1 MTEETAMWVLN
12 AMIGVSIVWGFGVTM
27 KLVLLGRNID
37 DVSKDVAVLLQMH
50 REPDN
55 TGFGIAPLLPLIKD
69 HNEAINA
76 LSGHIREQT
85 VWMKASQRHGP
96 N

>member
-37 DVSKDVAVLLQMH
+37 DVSKDVAALLQMH

-69 HNEAINA
+69 HNEAIRD
-76 LSGHIREQT
+76 LSMHIQVQT
-85 VWMKASQRHGP
+85 EWMKAQRPHGP